1 MDNRQHVKKTT
12 PSRASVLAAKAAALV
27 PNLFQNTI
35 GQALPYTYFHGID
48 PDDTQKLN
56 ALARRRA
63 KNKVA
68 RASRRKNRSVR

>member
-1 MDNRQHVKKTT
+1 MDNRQHQKKAT
-12 PSRASVLAAKAAALV
+12 PTRSAQLMAKMAALV
-27 PNLFQNTI
+27 PNAFQNTI
-35 GQALPYTYFHGID
+35 GQALPPTYFHGID

-68 RASRRKNRSVR
+68 RASRRRNRR